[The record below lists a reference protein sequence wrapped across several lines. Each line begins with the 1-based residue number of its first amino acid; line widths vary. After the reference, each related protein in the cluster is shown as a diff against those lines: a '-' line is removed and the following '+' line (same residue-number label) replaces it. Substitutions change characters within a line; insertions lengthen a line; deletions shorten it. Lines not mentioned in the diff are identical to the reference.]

1 MAKFVPGRIFGKEI
15 ESESLLQEHP
25 VLRKS
30 YGRRDKAASIP
41 PKEGQNEVHGWFSPS
56 EGWALW
62 NTPLEKMAGKL
73 EMDFKDFLLEKIIEA
88 EREGRKLRVL
98 NVGVGGSVWP
108 QEILDRIEFHGTAL
122 SHTYDERLKRKVKIA
137 TAAQLHK
144 KFKSDYFDVI
154 VSHAGMHGEEL
165 HGIENIM
172 HILKPAGHAVLTMSI
187 SRENI
192 VRVGNS
198 PHYIT
203 HEIASSETTT
213 SVHLEKKS

>member
-1 MAKFVPGRIFGKEI
+1 MAKFIPGCIFGKEI
-15 ESESLLQEHP
+15 ESESLLQRYP

-41 PKEGQNEVHGWFSPS
+41 TKEGQNEAFGRFSPRK
-56 EGWALW
+56 GWKIW
-62 NTPLEKMAGKL
+62 NTTLEKMAGKL

-98 NVGVGGSVWP
+98 NVGVGGSAWP

-144 KFKSDYFDVI
+144 KFKASYFDIV

-172 HILKPAGHAVLTMSI
+172 HILKPGGHAVLTMSI
-187 SRENI
+187 SNETKGK
-192 VRVGNS
+192 VSNS
-198 PHYIT
+198 SYYVIHQ
-203 HEIASSETTT
+203 IASSNTAT